1 MCVGSLTGTRTAG
14 ISRGRTFRG
23 GASIAALL
31 VAGWCWLALAAPAEG
46 ASSGKRLVVAPREG
60 AKLPAR
66 PLTIKVR
73 AGRKA
78 VLRARLNG
86 KAIGRYFSH
95 RTRRGVRRLRVSA
108 SHGLRHRRNVLRV
121 RLRRPGARRARV
133 ATVHFRVATNRPLAA
148 AGLKRTVAVH
158 ARLGF
163 DGGRS
168 RLHPPARRRG
178 ARLDYRWR
186 LLRAPPASELRT
198 HRRNPN
204 SAAGPRVKKRVKNL
218 GPDALFSKRGS
229 RTPRFRPDY
238 PGRYR
243 FRLTVTAPDGATGVD
258 DVLLQVISGP
268 LVPINTMAKPP
279 RQDSWGV
286 LVGEHFYPDPGD
298 SQKWLQLVVLKPETL
313 EPIPGPMANKAYD
326 CPEATRNPHVERG
339 NAVNR
344 CIQAVSSDL
353 AQLKKDYP
361 NERLVV
367 IGVSQRLDGQIV
379 PEVEPG
385 WTVQPPVG
393 LPNALA
399 PIGGR
404 AIAPDQWANRDQP
417 MLRGQMSVVGF
428 LGSKVAEGTNHLN
441 LDLAEHRT
449 AGVRGYL
456 LRDNWGLYSSFA
468 SGEHV
473 PFDTQA
479 PGSTATRNVMRI
491 GDQTFTADRERG
503 DFGGFHVVI
512 LDRRTFE
519 GHSYFFEQH
528 VLGYQ
533 ARPELQ
539 RMIDTISRA
548 DDHRHGALV
557 FIATVG
563 DAHVQATRFADDIQA
578 LGETPKQLV
587 DLLSDRVGGTR
598 TRAYRTLDP
607 LLSAPNHSYSLVAE
621 LGTPR
626 AEGVEAEGPMRNGLN
641 GVPVVGSLTRSD
653 SDYGFEL
660 EPSGVG
666 EDLDSFA
673 GPSAK
678 LRDLALSDPGDWP
691 EQGNATRTAAIRW
704 VGEQVGIDSSRS
716 YFWTQAYNPG
726 ALDLKSKAIAALDY
740 KAVPPS
746 FQQQFAEA
754 DLNWAKTELGNEID
768 WFKAAHGFIATLAEP
783 ITNTQLQQW
792 AVFNKIQGDINGLV
806 TIPAE
811 NRVVSEIGLVLKASV
826 EGAGELLEPLGVG
839 VGLVSA
845 IYDAV
850 DEWGKL
856 SAGGDDIG
864 EPFSV
869 TAGNLGVQLTNR
881 MKLAQDTITKQM
893 FDVIAADY
901 RKLRTVGLCSSLP
914 AQCPDP
920 PAAAWDVSQLE
931 QTRAEKSATDGA
943 QVATYSALLPAKYQL
958 WAFDESPNR
967 STTFR
972 GVDGQIHQPAGQ
984 TIGGWWCPFHKS
996 PSTAQYAYP
1005 VRRDLEGFGGDGD
1018 RWQVAALGNRTEEVT
1033 FFGKHYQME
1042 LPDAQV
1048 TDPLFNTLGAH
1059 PETFFQRSFENVSR
1073 FQQFPETTSQTRW
1086 ISETDPPGIR
1096 TNTC

>member
-1 MCVGSLTGTRTAG
+1 MSVGSLTGTRMAG
-14 ISRGRTFRG
+14 ISRERTYRR

-46 ASSGKRLVVAPREG
+46 ASSGRRLVVAPREG

-73 AGRKA
+73 AARKA
-78 VLRARLNG
+78 VIRARLNG
-86 KAIGRYFSH
+86 KAIGRHFSH
-95 RTRRGVRRLRVSA
+95 RVRHGVRRLNVSA

-121 RLRRPGARRARV
+121 RVRRPGARRARV

-148 AGLKRTVAVH
+148 AGVDRTVGVH

-178 ARLDYRWR
+178 AGLDYRWR

-198 HRRNPN
+198 NGRNAN
-204 SAAGPRVKKRVKNL
+204 SADGPRVKKRVMNL
-218 GPDALFSKRGS
+218 GPDALFGRRGS
-229 RTPRFRPDY
+229 RTPRFRADY
-238 PGRYR
+238 PGLYR

-258 DVLLQVISGP
+258 DVRVQVTSGP
-268 LVPINTMAKPP
+268 LVPIDTMATAPG
-279 RQDSWGV
+279 QDSWGV
-286 LVGEHFYPDPGD
+286 RVGQHFYPDPGD
-298 SQKWLQLVVLKPETL
+298 SQKWLQLVVLNPETL

-326 CPEATRNPHVERG
+326 CPEATQNPYVERA

-344 CIQAVSSDL
+344 CIQAVTSDL

-361 NERLVV
+361 NKRLVV
-367 IGVSQRLDGQIV
+367 IGVSQKLDGTIN
-379 PEVEPG
+379 PDDPG
-385 WTVQPPVG
+385 WTVQAPVG

-404 AIAPDQWANRDQP
+404 AVAPDQWANRNLP
-417 MLRGQMSVVGF
+417 MLRGTMSVVGF

-441 LDLAEHRT
+441 LDLADRRYS
-449 AGVRGYL
+449 GRIRGYL

-468 SGEHV
+468 SGEHM

-479 PGSTATRNVMRI
+479 PGSTPTHNVMQI
-491 GDQTFTADRERG
+491 GGQSFTADLDR
-503 DFGGFHVVI
+503 DSHGGFHVVI
-512 LDRRTFE
+512 LERQSLE
-519 GHSYFFEQH
+519 GHSYFFSSGGGEFS
-528 VLGYQ
+528 L
-533 ARPELQ
+533 RP
-539 RMIDTISRA
+539 MIDTISNP
-548 DDHRHGALV
+548 DVHRHGALV

-563 DAHVQATRFADDIQA
+563 DAHLTRGGSGRFDPEVNDAA
-578 LGETPKQLV
+578 KQLV

-598 TRAYRTLDP
+598 TRAYRTLDS
-607 LLSAPNHSYSLVAE
+607 LLSPANHSYSLVAE

-626 AEGVEAEGPMRNGLN
+626 AEGVEAEGPMRDGLN

-704 VGEQVGIDSSRS
+704 VGDQVGIDSSRS
-716 YFWTQAYNPG
+716 YFWIQAYNPG
-726 ALDLKSKAIAALDY
+726 ALDIKSNTIAALDY
-740 KAVPPS
+740 KGVPPS

-754 DLNWAKTELGNEID
+754 DLTWAKTELGNEID
-768 WFKAAHGFIATLAEP
+768 WFKAAHGLVATIAEP
-783 ITNTQLQQW
+783 ITNTKDQQW
-792 AVFNKIQGDINGLV
+792 ALFDSIQKEIDGLV
-806 TIPAE
+806 TIPAQ
-811 NRVVSEIGLVLKASV
+811 NTVVSKIGLVLKASV

-839 VGLVSA
+839 VGLVST

-856 SAGGDDIG
+856 SAGGDDVG

-869 TAGNLGVQLTNR
+869 TAGKLKVQLTDR

-901 RKLRTVGLCSSLP
+901 RKLRTVALCTSLP

-920 PAAAWDVSQLE
+920 PATAWEVKQL

-984 TIGGWWCPFHKS
+984 NIGGWWCPFHNS
-996 PSTAQYAYP
+996 PSTARYAYP
-1005 VRRDLEGFGGDGD
+1005 VSRDLEGFGSDAD
-1018 RWQVAALGNRTEEVT
+1018 RWQVAALGNRTGEGT
-1033 FFGKHYQME
+1033 FTNHYQME
-1042 LPDAQV
+1042 LPPAEV
-1048 TDPLFNTLGAH
+1048 TDPLFNTLGVD
-1059 PETFFQRSFENVSR
+1059 PETFFQRSFENVSH

-1096 TNTC
+1096 TNTCG

>member
-1 MCVGSLTGTRTAG
+1 MSVASLTGTRMAG
-14 ISRGRTFRG
+14 ISRGRTFRR

-31 VAGWCWLALAAPAEG
+31 VAGWCWVALATPAEG

-66 PLTIKVR
+66 SLTIKVR

-86 KAIGRYFSH
+86 KAIGRYFS
-95 RTRRGVRRLRVSA
+95 RRPCRGVRRLNVSA

-121 RLRRPGARRARV
+121 RVRRPGARRARV

-148 AGLKRTVAVH
+148 AGVDRTVAVH
-158 ARLGF
+158 ARLRL

-168 RLHPPARRRG
+168 RLHPPVRRRG
-178 ARLDYRWR
+178 AGLDYRWR

-198 HRRNPN
+198 HGRNPN
-204 SAAGPRVKKRVKNL
+204 SAAGPRVRKRVKNL
-218 GPDALFSKRGS
+218 GPDALFSRRGS
-229 RTPRFRPDY
+229 RTPRFRADY
-238 PGRYR
+238 PGLYR
-243 FRLTVTAPDGATGVD
+243 FRLTVKAPDGATGVD
-258 DVLLQVISGP
+258 DVRVPVTSEP
-268 LVPINTMAKPP
+268 LVPIDTMAKPP
-279 RQDSWGV
+279 GQNSWGV
-286 LVGEHFYPDPGD
+286 RVGEHFYPDPGN

-313 EPIPGPMANKAYD
+313 EPIPSPMANKAYD
-326 CPEATRNPHVERG
+326 CPEATQNPYVDRS

-344 CIQAVSSDL
+344 CTQAVNSDL

-367 IGVSQRLDGQIV
+367 IGVSQKPDNLPDHS
-379 PEVEPG
+379 EPKYG
-385 WTVQPPVG
+385 VQPPVG

-404 AIAPDQWANRDQP
+404 AIAPDRWANRDQP
-417 MLRGQMSVVGF
+417 MLRGTMSVVGF
-428 LGSKVAEGTNHLN
+428 LGSKVAEGTNNLN
-441 LDLAEHRT
+441 LDLAEEQRS
-449 AGVRGYL
+449 GRICGYL

-479 PGSTATRNVMRI
+479 PGSTATHNVMRI
-491 GDQTFTADRERG
+491 GDQTFTADLPG
-503 DFGGFHVVI
+503 GSFGGFHVVI
-512 LDRRTFE
+512 LDRQSLE
-519 GHSYFFEQH
+519 GKSYFFETAAGLKGFAQ
-528 VLGYQ
+528 L
-533 ARPELQ
+533 EW
-539 RMIDTISRA
+539 MIDTISHA
-548 DDHRHGALV
+548 DNHRHGALV

-563 DAHVQATRFADDIQA
+563 DTH
-578 LGETPKQLV
+578 LGFTDLNDTAKQLV

-598 TRAYRTLDP
+598 TRAYGVLDP
-607 LLSAPNHSYSLVAE
+607 PQSAPKPSYSLVAE

-626 AEGVEAEGPMRNGLN
+626 AEGVEAEGSMRNGLN
-641 GVPVVGSLTRSD
+641 GVPLVGSLTRSD
-653 SDYGFEL
+653 RDYGFEL

-666 EDLDSFA
+666 EDFDSFA

-691 EQGNATRTAAIRW
+691 EQGNATRTAAIGW

-726 ALDLKSKAIAALDY
+726 ALDLKSKKLAELDY
-740 KAVPPS
+740 KDVPPS

-768 WFKAAHGFIATLAEP
+768 WFKAAHGFIATIAEP

-792 AVFNKIQGDINGLV
+792 AVFDKIQKDINGLV

-811 NRVVSEIGLVLKASV
+811 NRVLSEIGLVLKASV

-869 TAGNLGVQLTNR
+869 AAGNLGVQLTTR
-881 MKLAQDTITKQM
+881 MKDAQDTITKQM

-920 PAAAWDVSQLE
+920 PATAWEVSQLE

-967 STTFR
+967 STTWR

-984 TIGGWWCPFHKS
+984 NIGGWWCPFHDS
-996 PSTAQYAYP
+996 PATAQYAYP
-1005 VRRDLEGFGGDGD
+1005 VRKQLGQFGDPNAET
-1018 RWQVAALGNRTEEVT
+1018 WQVAALGNRTGEGT
-1033 FFGKHYQME
+1033 FTNHYQME
-1042 LPDAQV
+1042 LPPAQV

-1073 FQQFPETTSQTRW
+1073 FAQFPEQTSQTRW

>member
-1 MCVGSLTGTRTAG
+1 MAG
-14 ISRGRTFRG
+14 ISREGTFRR
-23 GASIAALL
+23 GASIAVLL

-86 KAIGRYFSH
+86 KAIGRHFSH
-95 RTRRGVRRLRVSA
+95 RPRGVRRLRVSA

-121 RLRRPGARRARV
+121 RVRRPGARRARV

-158 ARLGF
+158 ARLAF

-198 HRRNPN
+198 HGRNPN
-204 SAAGPRVKKRVKNL
+204 SAAGRRVKTRVKNL
-218 GPDALFSKRGS
+218 GPDALFSRRGS
-229 RTPRFRPDY
+229 RTPRFRADY
-238 PGRYR
+238 PGLYR

-258 DVLLQVISGP
+258 DVPMQVTSAP
-268 LVPINTMAKPP
+268 LVPIDTMASPLGQEK
-279 RQDSWGV
+279 WGV

-298 SQKWLQLVVLKPETL
+298 SQKWLQLVVLNPETL

-326 CPEATRNPHVERG
+326 CPEATQNPHVDS
-339 NAVNR
+339 NAANR
-344 CIQAVSSDL
+344 CIQAVNSDL

-361 NERLVV
+361 NKRLVV
-367 IGVSQRLDGQIV
+367 IGVSQTLDGD
-379 PEVEPG
+379 EDNDPG
-385 WTVQPPVG
+385 YRVQPAVG

-404 AIAPDQWANRDQP
+404 EVAPDQWANRDQP
-417 MLRGQMSVVGF
+417 MLRGRMSVVGF
-428 LGSKVAEGTNHLN
+428 LGSKVAEGTNRLN
-441 LDLAEHRT
+441 LDLADRSYS
-449 AGVRGYL
+449 GRIRGYL

-468 SGEHV
+468 SGAHET
-473 PFDTQA
+473 FDTQA
-479 PGSTATRNVMRI
+479 PGSTATHNVMRI
-491 GDQTFTADRERG
+491 GGQTFTADRERG

-512 LDRRTFE
+512 LDRQILE
-519 GHSYFFEQH
+519 GDSYFFEQH

-587 DLLSDRVGGTR
+587 DLLSDRLGGTR

-626 AEGVEAEGPMRNGLN
+626 AEGVEAEGPMRDGLN
-641 GVPVVGSLTRSD
+641 GVPLVGSLTRSD
-653 SDYGFEL
+653 RDYGFEL

-666 EDLDSFA
+666 DDPDSFA

-678 LRDLALSDPGDWP
+678 LRDLALSDPGKWP

-726 ALDLKSKAIAALDY
+726 ALDLKSKRIAELDY

-754 DLNWAKTELGNEID
+754 DLTWAKTELGNEID
-768 WFKAAHGFIATLAEP
+768 WFKAAHGFFATIAEP

-792 AVFNKIQGDINGLV
+792 AVFDKIQKDINGLV
-806 TIPAE
+806 TIPAQ
-811 NRVVSEIGLVLKASV
+811 NTVVSEIGLVLKASL

-856 SAGGDDIG
+856 SEGGDDIG

-881 MKLAQDTITKQM
+881 MKVAQDTITKQM
-893 FDVIAADY
+893 LNVIAADY

-920 PAAAWDVSQLE
+920 PATAWEVSQLE

-967 STTFR
+967 STTWR

-984 TIGGWWCPFHKS
+984 NVLGWWCPFRDS
-996 PSTAQYAYP
+996 PATAQYAYP
-1005 VRRDLEGFGGDGD
+1005 ARRDLGGLGSDAD
-1018 RWQVAALGNRTEEVT
+1018 RWQVAALGNKTGPGSFTEPY
-1033 FFGKHYQME
+1033 KME
-1042 LPDAQV
+1042 LPSARV

-1073 FQQFPETTSQTRW
+1073 FVQFPETTSETRW
-1086 ISETDPPGIR
+1086 ISDDTLGFR
-1096 TNTC
+1096 NGC

>member
-1 MCVGSLTGTRTAG
+1 MSVDSLTGTRMAG
-14 ISRGRTFRG
+14 ISRERTFRR

-95 RTRRGVRRLRVSA
+95 RPRRGVRRLRVSA

-121 RLRRPGARRARV
+121 KVRRPGARRARV

-158 ARLGF
+158 ARFRLNGR
-163 DGGRS
+163 RS

-186 LLRAPPASELRT
+186 LLRAPPASELRANG
-198 HRRNPN
+198 RNPN
-204 SAAGPRVKKRVKNL
+204 SAARRRVKNL
-218 GPDALFSKRGS
+218 GPDALFSRRGS
-229 RTPRFRPDY
+229 RTPRFRADH
-238 PGRYR
+238 PGLYR

-258 DVLLQVISGP
+258 DVPMQVTSGP
-268 LVPINTMAKPP
+268 LVPIDTMASAP

-286 LVGEHFYPDPGD
+286 LVGEHFYPDPGN
-298 SQKWLQLVVLKPETL
+298 SQKWLQLVVLNAETL

-326 CPEATRNPHVERG
+326 CPEATQNPHVGES

-344 CIQAVSSDL
+344 CVQAVNSDL

-361 NERLVV
+361 DQRLVV
-367 IGVSQRLDGQIV
+367 IGVSQKLDGT
-379 PEVEPG
+379 PNADNDPG
-385 WTVQPPVG
+385 YRVQPPVG

-404 AIAPDQWANRDQP
+404 AVAPDQWANRDQP
-417 MLRGQMSVVGF
+417 MLRGTMSVVGF
-428 LGSKVAEGTNHLN
+428 LGSKVAEGTNRLN
-441 LDLAEHRT
+441 LDLADPSYSGRI
-449 AGVRGYL
+449 RGYL

-479 PGSTATRNVMRI
+479 PGSTPTHNVMRI
-491 GDQTFTADRERG
+491 GEQSFTADVPRG
-503 DFGGFHVVI
+503 SGVLVGGVHVVI
-512 LDRRTFE
+512 LDRQTLE
-519 GHSYFFEQH
+519 GDSYLFSQ
-528 VLGYQ
+528 VSGLT
-533 ARPELQ
+533 EL
-539 RMIDTISRA
+539 RKMADTISNS
-548 DDHRHGALV
+548 DPHRHGALV
-557 FIATVG
+557 FIATMG
-563 DAHVQATRFADDIQA
+563 DVASQQSPGFNRLDNDEA
-578 LGETPKQLV
+578 KQLV
-587 DLLSDRVGGTR
+587 DLLSDRLGGTR
-598 TRAYRTLDP
+598 TRAYRVLD
-607 LLSAPNHSYSLVAE
+607 LRQSGADHSYSLVAE

-626 AEGVEAEGPMRNGLN
+626 AEGVEAEGPMRNDRN
-641 GVPVVGSLTRSD
+641 GVPLVGSLTRSD
-653 SDYGFEL
+653 RDYGFEL
-660 EPSGVG
+660 EPGGVG

-704 VGEQVGIDSSRS
+704 VGEKVGIDSSRS

-726 ALDLKSKAIAALDY
+726 ALEIKSKAIAALDY
-740 KAVPPS
+740 KDAP
-746 FQQQFAEA
+746 QQQFAEA
-754 DLNWAKTELGNEID
+754 DLTWAKTELGNEID

-783 ITNTQLQQW
+783 ITDTQLQQW
-792 AVFNKIQGDINGLV
+792 AVFNKIQRDINGLV
-806 TIPAE
+806 TIPAQ
-811 NRVVSEIGLVLKASV
+811 NTVVSKIGLVLKASV

-839 VGLVSA
+839 VGLFST
-845 IYDAV
+845 IYDAA

-856 SAGGDDIG
+856 SAEGDDIG

-881 MKLAQDTITKQM
+881 MKVAQDTITNQM

-920 PAAAWDVSQLE
+920 PATAWAVSQLE

-967 STTFR
+967 STTWR
-972 GVDGQIHQPAGQ
+972 GGDGQIHQPAGQ
-984 TIGGWWCPFHKS
+984 NIGGWRTTRDRRHRQRAAAQESIVCDADLWASCIGGAAQQDAYREAIENAALRIELIRENPYKFTS
-996 PSTAQYAYP
+996 ERARRRARSTA
-1005 VRRDLEGFGGDGD
+1005 
-1018 RWQVAALGNRTEEVT
+1018 
-1033 FFGKHYQME
+1033 
-1042 LPDAQV
+1042 
-1048 TDPLFNTLGAH
+1048 
-1059 PETFFQRSFENVSR
+1059 
-1073 FQQFPETTSQTRW
+1073 
-1086 ISETDPPGIR
+1086 
-1096 TNTC
+1096 